1 MIGRW
6 RIGDIEVAN
15 IVEYYG
21 PTHQPEI
28 VFPEFDRTVFARREN
43 ELPPQHWYPDMNRL
57 VIGIQLWVVFAPPN
71 IIVVDTGVGNHKPRS
86 AARMNQL
93 NTLVPLWL
101 EAAGV
106 KAEKVTHVVM
116 THLHGDHVGWN
127 TFLQDGRWAPTFP
140 NARYVMP
147 RRDFDYFKDLS
158 KSGRAGDSS
167 FADSVLPIVQASLA
181 DFIDGQTEVADCL
194 RVTDAIGH
202 TPGQLNYWLR
212 SGGEAGVFSAD
223 IFHHPVQILNPAWN
237 TAFCVLAD
245 EAKSTRLRFL
255 DEASKASALVMPCH
269 FPPPHCGFI
278 RRQGDGFAYEPAS

>member
-28 VFPEFDRTVFARREN
+28 VFPEFDRAVFAQREN
-43 ELPPQHWYPDMNRL
+43 ELPPQHWYPGMNRL
-57 VIGIQLWVVFAPPN
+57 VIGIQLWVVFAGPN
-71 IIVVDTGVGNHKPRS
+71 VIVVDTGVGNHKPRP
-86 AARMNQL
+86 AARMNHL

-106 KAEKVTHVVM
+106 KPEKVTHVVM

-127 TFLQDGRWAPTFP
+127 TVFQDGRWAPTFP

-147 RRDFDYFKDLS
+147 KRDFDYFKELS
-158 KSGRAGDSS
+158 ESGWAGDSS
-167 FADSVLPIVQASLA
+167 FADSVLPIVQAGLA
-181 DFIDGQTEVADCL
+181 DFIDGQAEVADCL
-194 RVTDAIGH
+194 RVADAVGH
-202 TPGQLNYWLR
+202 TPGQLNFWLR
-212 SGGEAGVFSAD
+212 SRGETGVFSAD
-223 IFHHPVQILNPAWN
+223 IFHHPAQILNPAWN
-237 TAFCVLAD
+237 TAFCVLPD

-255 DEASKASALVMPCH
+255 DEVSSIGALVMPCH

-278 RRQGDGFAYEPAS
+278 RRHGDGFAYEPAT